1 MMQKNMNQKS
11 KQNFKKSNYPP
22 RKAQPL
28 FIDGQIVAM
37 NEYGDGE
44 IHGNRKTIKVVRTVV
59 GDQVRV
65 ELPQTD
71 KSYMYGKLVN
81 LLQPS
86 QKRVDPHCDA
96 FKNGC
101 GGCQWLHFDYAE
113 QLKWKTKILREMLN
127 KRLNATIRVNDVIPM
142 ETPYEFRNKMSFR
155 NVKGRFVSMM
165 DFNDVVIVSD
175 TCRVETIPN
184 QKARAKI
191 YSLKIHPDI
200 QQAHFRSTPS
210 GQIGIHLFVS
220 SVSNAVNEFATW
232 CMKNIDGC
240 VGVGAQTKKNYG
252 VIAGAGHLTCK
263 YKGLTYTIPING
275 FFQTNY
281 IQAEV
286 LLETALHQLAGAQN
300 DSVLDL
306 YCGCGFFT
314 LPIALKARV
323 VIGIENNAS
332 STANGFTNAKENNVR
347 NTTFLNK
354 DVGVA
359 LKEIPKNKYH
369 NVLLDPPRSGCDEP
383 ALRAL
388 CAMAPERIVYIS
400 CSPQS
405 LVRDLKLLLASGY
418 MVTYCQPID
427 MFPHTAHMETVVT
440 LKLKNG

>member
-1 MMQKNMNQKS
+1 MNTR
-11 KQNFKKSNYPP
+11 KKSPQKIKNRNYPTATTKP
-22 RKAQPL
+22 SFL
-28 FIDGQIVAM
+28 DGQIVAM

-96 FKNGC
+96 FNNGC
-101 GGCQWLHFDYAE
+101 GGCQWLHIVYAE

-127 KRLNATIRVNDVIPM
+127 KRLNAAIRVNDIIPM
-142 ETPYEFRNKMSFR
+142 DTPYGFRNKMSFR
-155 NVKGRFVSMM
+155 NVNGGFVSMM
-165 DFNDVVIVSD
+165 DFNDAVIVAD
-175 TCRVETIPN
+175 RCRVETIAN
-184 QKARAKI
+184 QKARQKI
-191 YSLKIHPDI
+191 IPLKVHPDI
-200 QQAHFRSTPS
+200 QQAHFRSTSS

-220 SVSNAVNEFATW
+220 SVSKAVNELATW
-232 CMKNIDGC
+232 CMQNIDGC
-240 VGVGAQTKKNYG
+240 VGVGAQTRKKYT
-252 VIAGAGHLTCK
+252 VIAGEGNLSYK
-263 YKGLTYTIPING
+263 YKNLTWTIPLNG

-281 IQAEV
+281 SQAET
-286 LLETALHQLAGAQN
+286 LLETALHQVACTPD

-314 LPIALKARV
+314 LPLAKNAKE

-332 STANGFTNAKENNVR
+332 STANGILNAKTNNIH
-347 NTTFLNK
+347 NISFLTK
-354 DVGVA
+354 DVGLA
-359 LKEIPKNKYH
+359 LKELPKNKYRH
-369 NVLLDPPRSGCDEP
+369 VLLDPPRSGCDEP

-388 CAMAPERIVYIS
+388 SAMAPERIVYIS

-418 MVTYCQPID
+418 IVTYCQPID
-427 MFPHTAHMETVVT
+427 MFPHTVHMETVVA
-440 LKLKNG
+440 LRLRG